1 MLHASQREALTDALT
16 GLRNRRRLNLDLD
29 QALQG
34 VAEEPGILVLFDLDG
49 FKSSNDTFGHPVG
62 DVLIARLGRQ
72 LDASRRPTPSTR

>member
-49 FKSSNDTFGHPVG
+49 FKSSNDTFGHPAG

-72 LDASRRPTPSTR
+72 RDASRRPTPSTR